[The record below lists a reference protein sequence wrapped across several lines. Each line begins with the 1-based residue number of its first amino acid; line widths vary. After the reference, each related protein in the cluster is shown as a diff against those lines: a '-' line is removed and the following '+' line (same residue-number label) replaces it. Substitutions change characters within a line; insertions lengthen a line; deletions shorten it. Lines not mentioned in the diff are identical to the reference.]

1 MSSLGGR
8 EVLVR
13 ATLRTLSLLLS
24 SLFVLQLISSSSRPN
39 EFSDAVCCGT
49 FAGKRLTSVIDLS
62 WGGGGRRRQRNQT
75 VHYGLTPR
83 WSERS
88 IGEHNNKVQPQVR
101 GDEST
106 PAASGVFVRTHEPV
120 VCTWLS

>member
-1 MSSLGGR
+1 M
-8 EVLVR
+8 
-13 ATLRTLSLLLS
+13 
-24 SLFVLQLISSSSRPN
+24 
-39 EFSDAVCCGT
+39 
-49 FAGKRLTSVIDLS
+49 
-62 WGGGGRRRQRNQT
+62 

-106 PAASGVFVRTHEPV
+106 PAASGACCVSV
-120 VCTWLS
+120 VILTMRASYNHFRYRASGLD